1 MSMDD
6 GRLTV
11 PVGAHDHIE
20 GDEKAL
26 VTLVEYGD
34 YQCPYCGQAY
44 PIVKELQKDFGTS
57 LRLVFRNMP
66 LSNVHPFAQMA
77 AEAAEA
83 VAAQDKFWP
92 MHDLLFENQDDLK
105 EQSLLRY
112 AQEAGADSSQV
123 EAALTQGTM
132 RKRVNDD
139 IESGIRSGVN
149 GTPTFFVNNR
159 RYDGSWAYD
168 SFYDYLEELLNG
180 EH

>member
-1 MSMDD
+1 VSNED

-11 PVGAHDHIE
+11 PVGPHDHVE
-20 GDEKAL
+20 GDDHAV

-44 PIVKELQKDFGTS
+44 PIVKELQKDFGSS

-66 LSNVHPFAQMA
+66 LGNVHPFAQMA

-83 VAAQDKFWP
+83 AATQDKFWP
-92 MHDLLFENQDDLK
+92 MHDLLYENQDDLK

-112 AQEAGADSSQV
+112 ANEAGADASLV
-123 EAALTQGTM
+123 EAALTQGSM

-149 GTPTFFVNNR
+149 GTPTFFVNGE
-159 RYDGSWAYD
+159 RYDRSWAYD
-168 SFYDYLEELLNG
+168 PFYDFLEALINKK
-180 EH
+180 H

>member
-1 MSMDD
+1 
-6 GRLTV
+6 
-11 PVGAHDHIE
+11 
-20 GDEKAL
+20 
-26 VTLVEYGD
+26 
-34 YQCPYCGQAY
+34 
-44 PIVKELQKDFGTS
+44 
-57 LRLVFRNMP
+57 
-66 LSNVHPFAQMA
+66 
-77 AEAAEA
+77 
-83 VAAQDKFWP
+83 

-149 GTPTFFVNNR
+149 GTPTFFVNGR

-168 SFYDYLEELLNG
+168 PFYDYLEVLLNA